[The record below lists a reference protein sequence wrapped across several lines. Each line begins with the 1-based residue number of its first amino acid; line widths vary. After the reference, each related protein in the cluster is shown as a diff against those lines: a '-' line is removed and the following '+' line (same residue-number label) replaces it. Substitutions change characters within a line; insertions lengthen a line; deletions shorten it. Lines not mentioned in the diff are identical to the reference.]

1 MEQVTTRTTALKS
14 HVRERQHALQK
25 VMRCFGRQ
33 CRGQGKIFV
42 KLVRHTETHLLEVG
56 SSIATLAQEAHQ
68 ALQQAS
74 HLRESTRER
83 LARDLSMAQEAH
95 RHISAQSRRL
105 TQGKKLPH
113 CKIVNAHDPTIAPI
127 MKGKSNCPAQ
137 FGRKPGLLSEPTAGF
152 IFATAVP
159 IGNPTD
165 ASYVLPLLDKVQH
178 AIGRVSGPTPPAI
191 HSVAGDLGVNDA
203 ALRQALHAR
212 GILTVGIPKTVE
224 PINPHPTPEA
234 ILDILNAAGLNR
246 KRTPHQVQLACAC
259 GYSRPVVES
268 HIASVLARGAR
279 QIRYKGPQGAVV
291 QLGMTVMAHNGA
303 VLVRIRQQ
311 RLSKRAQKFRR
322 LLGLRCRNVN
332 QINAPEI

>member
-1 MEQVTTRTTALKS
+1 MEQVTTRPTALKS
-14 HVRERQHALQK
+14 QAREHQQALQK
-25 VMRCFGRQ
+25 VMRRFGRQ

-42 KLVRHTETHLLEVG
+42 KLVRQTETQLLAVG
-56 SSIATLAQEAHQ
+56 SSITTLAEEAHQ

-83 LARDLSMAQEAH
+83 LARDLSTAQEAH
-95 RHISAQSRRL
+95 RHIRTQSQRL
-105 TQGKKLPH
+105 IQGKKLPH

-159 IGNPTD
+159 VGNPTD
-165 ASYVLPLLDKVQH
+165 ASYVLPLLDKAEH
-178 AIGRVSGPTPPAI
+178 AIERVTAPQTPAI

-203 ALRQALHAR
+203 TLRQALHAR
-212 GILTVGIPKTVE
+212 GILSVGIPKTVE
-224 PINPHPTPEA
+224 PINPKPSPEE
-234 ILDILNAAGLNR
+234 ILYLLNEAGLNR
-246 KRTPHQVQLACAC
+246 KRTPYQVQLACAC

-268 HIASVLARGAR
+268 HITSVLARGAG
-279 QIRYKGPQGAVV
+279 QMRYKGPQGAVV
-291 QLGMTVMAHNGA
+291 QLGMTVMTHNA
-303 VLVRIRQQ
+303 AALVRIRQQ

-322 LLGLRCRNVN
+322 LRGLRYRNVN
-332 QINAPEI
+332 QISDPRI

>member
-14 HVRERQHALQK
+14 QAHERQHALQK
-25 VMRCFGRQ
+25 VMRGFGRQ

-42 KLVRHTETHLLEVG
+42 KLVRHTETQLLDVG
-56 SSIATLAQEAHQ
+56 SSIATLALEAHQ

-74 HLRESTRER
+74 HLRVSKRER
-83 LARDLSMAQEAH
+83 LTRELSAAQEAH
-95 RHISAQSRRL
+95 RHISTQSRRL

-113 CKIVNAHDPTIAPI
+113 CTIVNAHDPTIAPI

-152 IFATAVP
+152 ILATAVP

-165 ASYVLPLLDKVQH
+165 ARYVLPLLDKVQH
-178 AIGRVSGPTPPAI
+178 AIERVSVPQPPAI
-191 HSVAGDLGVNDA
+191 HSVAGDLGVNDV

-212 GILTVGIPKTVE
+212 GILSVGIPKTVE
-224 PINPHPTPEA
+224 PINPQPPPEA
-234 ILDILNAAGLNR
+234 ILAILNDAGLNR

-268 HIASVLARGAR
+268 HIASVLARGAG

-291 QLGMTVMAHNGA
+291 QLGMTVMAHNA
-303 VLVRIRQQ
+303 AALVRIRQQ

-332 QINAPEI
+332 QINAPRI